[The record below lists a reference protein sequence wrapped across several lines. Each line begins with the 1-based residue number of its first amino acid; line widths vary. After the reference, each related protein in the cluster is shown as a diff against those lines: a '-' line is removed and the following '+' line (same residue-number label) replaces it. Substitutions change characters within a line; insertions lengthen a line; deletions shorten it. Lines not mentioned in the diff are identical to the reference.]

1 MMILRKVELFLSAA
15 LAVTLLASCSGFF
28 TNSLASGL
36 ARDPDKLVPAVTT
49 DNIDEL
55 ISQSEGN
62 PDMAAAVLNGIADA
76 MAGASAAEQAE
87 LRAAAVNLAS
97 TASGVGVAILNDAGT
112 ILENLDGADVVS
124 NISDA
129 IGGLSN
135 LGSTASALV
144 TILPSPDDTVAF
156 DAFVAQAT
164 ADDLA
169 MAAVVLLADKATSD
183 PLGTEAYINQFDS
196 GGTLSPQEALAVKL
210 ATSARDKNAAE
221 GGGGTIGDLLSAL
234 NL

>member
-1 MMILRKVELFLSAA
+1 
-15 LAVTLLASCSGFF
+15 
-28 TNSLASGL
+28 
-36 ARDPDKLVPAVTT
+36 VTT
-49 DNIDEL
+49 DNIDDL
-55 ISQSEGN
+55 VSQSEGN
-62 PDMAAAVLNGIADA
+62 PDMAAAVLNGIEDA

-135 LGSTASALV
+135 LDSTASTLV
-144 TILPSPDDTVAF
+144 AILPSPDDTVAF

-169 MAAVVLLADKATSD
+169 MAAVVLLADKATSSSD
-183 PLGTEAYINQFDS
+183 GTEAYLNGFDS
-196 GGTLSPQEALAVKL
+196 SAATSPQELLALKL
-210 ATSARDKNAAE
+210 AESARAKNTAE
-221 GGGGTIGDLLSAL
+221 GGGGTIGELLDAL
-234 NL
+234 NLTTTP